1 MVWLLIDLQDN
12 RCSDMEITTKE
23 TIVTNNLVVHVD
35 ANNRNSYSGSGTTW
49 TDLSGNGNN
58 GTLNTTAIGYNKESL
73 IFDAGEYVTFPQYN
87 FGNEFTLYCF
97 IKPSNLSSIRTLFAN
112 SGPGSNANGIRIFI
126 NFEDANTRTL
136 HIELG
141 NGSSGLLISTGA
153 VVTYDTWQQVA
164 FTLNKNT
171 SKGIIYHNGI
181 KVKEDTL
188 SFTNYNSNAIFNF
201 GIMAGAY
208 FYGGALANY
217 LLYNKEL
224 TSSEI
229 LQNYDNQ
236 KGRFFGQSNMT
247 LSGISITQS

>member
-1 MVWLLIDLQDN
+1 
-12 RCSDMEITTKE
+12 MEIATKE

-49 TDLSGNGNN
+49 TDLSGNGRN

-73 IFDAGEYVTFPQYN
+73 IFDPGEYVNFSQYD
-87 FGNEFTLYCF
+87 FGNEFTLNCF
-97 IKPSNLSSIRTLFAN
+97 IKPSNLSSIRGLFAN
-112 SGPGSNANGIRIFI
+112 SGAGSNTNGIRLFI
-126 NFEDANTRTL
+126 NYELANTRTL

-153 VVTYDTWQQVA
+153 VITYDTWQHIA

-188 SFTNYNSNAIFNF
+188 SFTNYKTNAEFEF
-201 GIMAGAY
+201 GTIDGY
-208 FYGGALANY
+208 YYGGALANY
-217 LLYNKEL
+217 LLYNRAL
-224 TSSEI
+224 TESEI
-229 LQNYDNQ
+229 QQNYDNQ